1 MDISKMIKKI
11 LIDEDMNM
19 SQLADKLDTSQQNL
33 SAKLKRNNPSLKE
46 MQEIAEALGY
56 ELNISFTRKG

>member
-1 MDISKMIKKI
+1 MDFSKMIKKI

-19 SQLADKLDTSQQNL
+19 GQLADKLDTSQQNI

-46 MQEIAEALGY
+46 MQEIAEALAY
-56 ELNISFTRKG
+56 ELKIEFIKKG

>member
-1 MDISKMIKKI
+1 MDFSKMVKKI

-19 SQLADKLDTSQQNL
+19 GQLADKLDTSQQNL

-46 MQEIAEALGY
+46 MQEIAEALAY
-56 ELNISFTRKG
+56 ELKIEFINKG

>member
-46 MQEIAEALGY
+46 MQEIAEALAY
-56 ELNISFTRKG
+56 ELKIEFINKG